1 MQNKIISSVYKC
13 PVCGANM
20 SFDDRSAFCCGEK
33 KHCFDFS
40 SSGYL
45 NLATRYSGGGD
56 SKSAVRARTA
66 FLESDY
72 YLPIAQKL
80 CEIVNNYSENGIVID
95 AGCGEGYYTNI
106 LARSRKGDV
115 LGFDLSKF
123 AIDHAAKAARCNEIQ
138 NASYSVANIFELP
151 IKDSCADTI
160 INVFAP
166 CASDEFSRVLRENGI
181 LVLCGAGENHL
192 YELKKIIYDDVYI
205 NGKRNDLPSE
215 SMFCQI
221 DKQMLSFEAEIDG
234 NEMIDSLFSMTPYY
248 WRTSVDDK
256 AKLNGIE
263 HLKTRVEVEFYVYKK
278 IRKGIKNEQDRK

>member
-1 MQNKIISSVYKC
+1 MQNKIISNVYKC

-20 SFDDRSAFCCGEK
+20 SCDDRSALCCGEK
-33 KHCFDFS
+33 RHCFDFS

-66 FLESDY
+66 FLENDY
-72 YLPIAQKL
+72 YLPIARML
-80 CEIVNNYSENGIVID
+80 CEIVNGYSKDGTVID

-106 LARSRKGDV
+106 VASSHKGDV

-123 AIDHAAKAARCNEIQ
+123 GIDHAAKAAKRNDIS
-138 NASYSVANIFELP
+138 NISYAVANIFGLP
-151 IKDSCADTI
+151 VKDSCADI
-160 INVFAP
+160 ITNIFAP
-166 CASDEFSRVLRENGI
+166 CASEEFSRVLRDDGI

-205 NGKRNDLPSE
+205 NAKRNDLPPK
-215 SMFCQI
+215 SMFSEI
-221 DKQMLSFEAEIDG
+221 DKKTLSFEAEING
-234 NEMIDSLFSMTPYY
+234 NEMINSLFSMTPYY

-256 AKLNGIE
+256 AKLDGVYY
-263 HLKTRVEVEFYVYKK
+263 LKTRIEVEFYVYKK
-278 IRKGIKNEQDRK
+278 NRKGV

>member
-1 MQNKIISSVYKC
+1 MRDKIISNLYKC
-13 PVCGANM
+13 PVCGANL
-20 SFDDRSAFCCGEK
+20 SCDDRSAFCCGDK

-56 SKSAVRARTA
+56 SKSAVRARTM

-72 YLPIAQKL
+72 YLQIAQKL
-80 CEIVNNYSENGIVID
+80 CEIVNNHSENGIVID

-106 LARSRKGDV
+106 LAKSRKGDV

-123 AIDHAAKAARCNEIQ
+123 AIDHAAKAARRDEIQ

-151 IKDSCADTI
+151 VKDSCADIVT
-160 INVFAP
+160 NVFAP
-166 CASDEFSRVLRENGI
+166 CASDEFSRVLCENGI

-205 NGKRNDLPSE
+205 NGKRNDLPPK
-215 SMFCQI
+215 SMFCRI
-221 DKQMLSFEAEIDG
+221 DKQILSFEADIDG
-234 NEMIDSLFSMTPYY
+234 NEMINSLFSMTPYY
-248 WRTSVDDK
+248 WRTSIDDK
-256 AKLNGIE
+256 AKLSGLD

-278 IRKGIKNEQDRK
+278 NRKGI